1 MLKFKNITDQNL
13 KVLYSTL
20 IENEDETSA
29 NKALDLVVKKQNNEF
44 NLSFAGHFSA
54 GKSSMINYLLDK
66 DVLPKSPIP
75 TSANIVKINSGDGV
89 ARVYFTHEAPVE
101 YSEPYD
107 IDIIKDFCMDKDSIK
122 SLEIST
128 SEQILPHNSNIID
141 TPGIDAADDADRLMT
156 ESSLHLVD
164 TLFYVMDYNHVQS
177 EVNLYFLREIQ
188 EMSIPFYVI
197 INQIDKHNDNEL
209 SFNEFERSVKETF
222 SQWNVI
228 PEEILF
234 SSVLNKDA
242 PHNNLETIKE
252 TVFDILNKKPQT
264 DYRIDVATN
273 RLIKEHYKFLEQNT
287 EEKLYENIQHTISSN
302 DLDNFIEMDK
312 AITELNSK
320 YDRLNKRYNEMV
332 NLTLKNAYLMP
343 SSLRDKAQLYLESL
357 ESSFKIGLFGA
368 KRKTEEERSKRLNEF
383 LTELQKNIEKTI
395 QWSLKER
402 LNTFLNENEI
412 QDENLIQSIEKLEV
426 NFTEDDLKQFLKSG
440 AQVNGQ
446 YILNYT
452 NEISSHI
459 KQLFRNKTV
468 TFWDEIKHK
477 LNENIELIRSN
488 TLANNE
494 IKSTFKIYEAE
505 KNNLNKELK
514 SEIEAFNHI
523 IANHVTS
530 HEINTLV
537 ESKISQ
543 RLDIKKEELPVI
555 NQKEENITD
564 ELVETDLI
572 EETSNDV
579 SISTPR
585 IIEAIDEVVDTIN
598 ELPGFDKLM
607 EDLTSKKDRLKNRK
621 LTVALFGAFSAGKS
635 SFSNALFGEQI
646 LPVSPNPTTAVIN
659 RISPVDS
666 HYPHGTVIIKLKDE
680 ETLINDIVS
689 MTREFSP
696 KNLTFDE
703 YMNWI
708 KQEKIYEHY
717 ALTKTYQSYLRAMV
731 TGYDARKGNLG
742 KELTITLNEFASF
755 IVDEEKACYIEIVD
769 LYYDCDI
776 TRKGITIVDTPG
788 ADSVNARHTNVSF
801 DYIKHADAIL
811 YVTYYNHAISSADR
825 DFLMQLGRVK
835 EAFEL
840 DKMFFIVNASDL
852 AQSDQ
857 DLKLVLDYVKAQ
869 LLELG
874 IRFPK
879 IYPVSSKLSL
889 ENKLNNLPLNEE
901 MTYFE
906 KDFYQFIENDLA
918 KLTIDSAV
926 WDIERGKQL
935 LKNYIATVG
944 LTDEEQVDYIDS
956 LRETSINMH
965 KLVKEFNYPVYENR
979 LIERITRQ
987 LHFVQ
992 ERLYIRFHDMFTQH
1006 FNPTTI
1012 TESGRRAQDELKIN
1026 RNNLID
1032 YVGYELLQEL
1042 RAVSLRIE
1050 SYLKELLKDVY
1061 RQLNENIKTKDD
1073 MYLLSSLPEHD
1084 ILTPEY
1090 KQAFLEIDYEK
1101 FDGALKTFKNTKSFF
1116 EKNEREEMKEL
1127 FFEILNAEAKDYL
1140 IINEDIMKQAYENQW
1155 DIIISDLIEHIN
1167 KDIDLIV
1174 NNQISIVTET
1184 VDLEFLSEK
1193 ENRLKEIS
1201 TKLLKDDNL
1210 SEKEN
1215 ITS

>member
-13 KVLYSTL
+13 KVLYYTL
-20 IENEDETSA
+20 LKKNDSTSA
-29 NKALDLVVKKQNNEF
+29 DKALDLFTKKENNEF

-89 ARVYFTHEAPVE
+89 ARVYFTHEPPVE

-128 SEQILPHNSNIID
+128 SEPILPENSNIID

-164 TLFYVMDYNHVQS
+164 SLFYVMDYNHVQS

-197 INQIDKHNDNEL
+197 INQIDKHNENEL

-222 SQWNVI
+222 SQWNVV
-228 PEEILF
+228 PEEILY
-234 SSVLNKDA
+234 SSVLNENA
-242 PHNNLETIKE
+242 PHNNLKIIKN
-252 TVFDILNKKPQT
+252 TVFDILTKKPQT
-264 DYRIDVATN
+264 DQRIDVATN
-273 RLIKEHYKFLEQNT
+273 RVINEHYKFLEQNA
-287 EEKLYENIQHTISSN
+287 EEKLYENIENTISTN
-302 DLDNFIEMDK
+302 NLDDFIDMDK
-312 AITELNSK
+312 SINELNAK

-343 SSLRDKAQLYLESL
+343 SSLRNKAQLYLESL
-357 ESSFKIGLFGA
+357 ESTFKIGMFGA
-368 KRKTEEERSKRLNEF
+368 KKKTEEERSKRLTDF
-383 LTELQKNIEKTI
+383 LSELQTNIDKTI

-412 QDENLIQSIEKLEV
+412 QDENLVQSIEKLEV
-426 NFTEDDLKQFLKSG
+426 HFTEDNLKQFLKSG

-446 YILNYT
+446 YVLNYT

-459 KQLFRNKTV
+459 KQLFRSKTIEFWNK
-468 TFWDEIKHK
+468 IKHK
-477 LNENIELIRSN
+477 LNDNIELIKSDIISN
-488 TLANNE
+488 TETKEAFKVYQNE
-494 IKSTFKIYEAE
+494 KE
-505 KNNLNKELK
+505 NLNKELI
-514 SEIEAFNHI
+514 SEIEEFNHI
-523 IANHVTS
+523 IANHVTNS
-530 HEINTLV
+530 EIDKLVDSEIN
-537 ESKISQ
+537 Q
-543 RLDIKKEELPVI
+543 RLDIRKEELPEVI
-555 NQKEENITD
+555 QKEE
-564 ELVETDLI
+564 VI
-572 EETSNDV
+572 EEVVIETEDIISNENNV
-579 SISTPR
+579 STPA
-585 IIEAIDEVVDTIN
+585 IIKAIDEVVNTVN
-598 ELPGFDKLM
+598 ELPGFDQLRD
-607 EDLTSKKDRLKNRK
+607 DLLSKKDRLNNRR

-659 RISPVDS
+659 RISPIDS
-666 HYPHGTVIIKLKDE
+666 DHPHGTVIIKLKDE
-680 ETLINDIVS
+680 STLIDDIVS

-696 KNLTFDE
+696 KNLSFDA

-742 KELTITLNEFASF
+742 KELTITLDEFASF

-769 LYYDCDI
+769 LYYDCDL

-852 AQSDQ
+852 AQSDN
-857 DLKLVLDYVKAQ
+857 DLKLVLDYVNDQ

-879 IYPVSSKLSL
+879 IYPISSKLSL
-889 ENKLNNLPLNEE
+889 ENKLENLPLNKE
-901 MTYFE
+901 MSVFE
-906 KDFYQFIENDLA
+906 DDFYQFIENDLA
-918 KLTIDSAV
+918 KLTIDSAI

-935 LKNYIATVG
+935 LKNYIITVG
-944 LTDEEQVDYIDS
+944 LTDEEQVAYIES
-956 LRETSINMH
+956 LKKSSVNMH
-965 KLVKEFNYPVYENR
+965 KLVSEFNYPVYENR
-979 LIERITRQ
+979 LLERITRQ
-987 LHFVQ
+987 LHFVH
-992 ERLYIRFHDMFTQH
+992 ERLYIRFHDMFTQY

-1012 TESGRRAQDELKIN
+1012 TESGRKAQEELRVN
-1026 RNNLID
+1026 RNNFID

-1061 RQLNENIKTKDD
+1061 RQLNENIKSKDE
-1073 MYLLSSLPEHD
+1073 MYLLSSLPEYEVT
-1084 ILTPEY
+1084 TPEY
-1090 KQAFLEIDYEK
+1090 NQAFLEIDYQK
-1101 FDGALKTFKNTKSFF
+1101 FDSALKTFKNTKSFF
-1116 EKNEREEMKEL
+1116 EKNERDKMKDL
-1127 FFEILNAEAKDYL
+1127 FFEILNVDSKDYL
-1140 IINEDIMKQAYENQW
+1140 VINEDIMKQAYEEQW
-1155 DIIISDLIEHIN
+1155 DIIISNLIEHIN

-1184 VDLEFLSEK
+1184 VDLDFLSEK
-1193 ENRLKEIS
+1193 EENLKNIS
-1201 TKLLKDDNL
+1201 TKLMKDDYL

-1215 ITS
+1215 IIS

>member
-1 MLKFKNITDQNL
+1 MKFKNITDQNL

-20 IENEDETSA
+20 SENNDLASA
-29 NKALDLVVKKQNNEF
+29 DKALDLYIKKENKEF

-89 ARVYFTHEAPVE
+89 ARVYFAHEPPVE

-128 SEQILPHNSNIID
+128 SEPILPKNSSIID

-164 TLFYVMDYNHVQS
+164 SLFYVMDYNHVQS

-188 EMSIPFYVI
+188 SMSIPFYVI
-197 INQIDKHNDNEL
+197 INQIDKHNDDEL

-222 SQWNVI
+222 SQWNVV
-228 PEEILF
+228 PEDVLF

-242 PHNNLETIKE
+242 PHNNLVEIKE
-252 TVFDILNKKPQT
+252 TVFDILEKKPQT

-273 RLIKEHYKFLEQNT
+273 RVIDEHYKHLEQLT
-287 EEKLYENIQHTISSN
+287 EEKLYDSLENTISN
-302 DLDNFIEMDK
+302 NNLDTFIEMDK
-312 AITELNSK
+312 SINELNAK
-320 YDRLNKRYNEMV
+320 FKRLNKRYTDMV

-343 SSLRDKAQLYLESL
+343 SSLRDKAHIYLESL
-357 ESSFKIGLFGA
+357 ESSFKVGMFGA
-368 KRKTEEERSKRLNEF
+368 KKKTEEERNRRLTSF
-383 LTELQKNIEKTI
+383 LSELQENIDKTI

-402 LNTFLNENEI
+402 LNTFLSENEI
-412 QDENLIQSIEKLEV
+412 QDENLVQSIQVLEV
-426 NFTEDDLKQFLKSG
+426 NFTEEDLKKFLKPG

-446 YILNYT
+446 YVLNYT

-459 KQLFRNKTV
+459 KQLFRNKTNS
-468 TFWDEIKHK
+468 FWIEVENK
-477 LNENIELIRSN
+477 LNE
-488 TLANNE
+488 E
-494 IKSTFKIYEAE
+494 IKTIRVNALSTKEIEEAFAIYQNKKEE
-505 KNNLNKELK
+505 LNKELK
-514 SEIEAFNHI
+514 ADIADFNHI
-523 IANHVTS
+523 IANHVSNAEIDTLIENEIYKRSDIRKETLPEINDS
-530 HEINTLV
+530 HEEVTI
-537 ESKISQ
+537 EKIEAEEDVN
-543 RLDIKKEELPVI
+543 LKE
-555 NQKEENITD
+555 NN
-564 ELVETDLI
+564 
-572 EETSNDV
+572 
-579 SISTPR
+579 ISTST
-585 IIEAIDEVVDTIN
+585 IISAIDHVVSTVN
-598 ELPGFDKLM
+598 ELPGFDQLM
-607 EDLTSKKDRLKNRK
+607 DDLLSKKDRLENRK

-659 RISPVDS
+659 RISPIDNR
-666 HYPHGTVIIKLKDE
+666 HPHGTVIITLKDE
-680 ETLINDIVS
+680 QTLIDDIVS

-742 KELTITLNEFASF
+742 VELEITLDEFASF

-769 LYYDCDI
+769 LYYDCEL

-801 DYIKHADAIL
+801 DYIKYADAIL

-852 AQSDQ
+852 AQSEY
-857 DLKLVLDYVKAQ
+857 DLKLVLDYVKDQ

-879 IYPVSSKLSL
+879 VYPVSSKLSL
-889 ENKLNNLPLNEE
+889 ENKLDNLPLNKE
-901 MTYFE
+901 MSNFE
-906 KDFYQFIENDLA
+906 DDFYQFIENDLA
-918 KLTIDSAV
+918 KLTIDSAL

-935 LKNYIATVG
+935 LKNYIETVG
-944 LTDEEQVDYIDS
+944 LTDEEQTDYIES
-956 LRETSINMH
+956 LKKSSIKMH
-965 KLVKEFNYPVYENR
+965 KLVNEFNYPVYENR
-979 LIERITRQ
+979 LLERITRQ
-987 LHFVQ
+987 LHFVH

-1006 FNPTTI
+1006 FNPTTV
-1012 TESGRRAQDELKIN
+1012 TESGRKAQDELKVN
-1026 RNNLID
+1026 RNNFVD

-1042 RAVSLRIE
+1042 RAVSLRVE
-1050 SYLKELLKDVY
+1050 GYLKELLKDVY
-1061 RQLNENIKTKDD
+1061 RQLNENIKAKDD
-1073 MYLLSSLPEHD
+1073 MYLLSSLNDYEVE
-1084 ILTPEY
+1084 TPEY
-1090 KQAFLEIDYEK
+1090 DQAFLEIDFSE
-1101 FDGALKTFKNTKSFF
+1101 FDQALKTFKNPKAFF
-1116 EKNEREEMKEL
+1116 EKNEREIMKDL
-1127 FFEILNAEAKDYL
+1127 FFEILDSKSKEYL
-1140 IINEDIMKQAYENQW
+1140 IENEDIMKQAYENQW
-1155 DIIISDLIEHIN
+1155 DKIITDLIKRIN
-1167 KDIDLIV
+1167 TDIDLTV
-1174 NNQISIVTET
+1174 ENQISIVTET
-1184 VDLEFLSEK
+1184 VDLDFLSTK
-1193 ENRLKEIS
+1193 ESELNNVLTNI
-1201 TKLLKDDNL
+1201 KDDNL
-1210 SEKEN
+1210 SEKKN